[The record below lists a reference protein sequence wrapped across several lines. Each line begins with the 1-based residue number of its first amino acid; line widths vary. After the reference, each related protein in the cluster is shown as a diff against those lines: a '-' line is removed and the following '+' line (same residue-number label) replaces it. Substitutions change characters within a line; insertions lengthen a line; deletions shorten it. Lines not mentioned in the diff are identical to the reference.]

1 MAKGL
6 FTGEEINTKVQ
17 DREWQDMPEFTQE
30 KQSSFHSII
39 IHFRNREDIQ
49 EFAKLI
55 NQNLTPE
62 TKSIYY
68 PKLKYTTIMGKQY
81 IDTE

>member
-30 KQSSFHSII
+30 KQSSFHSLI

-55 NQNLTPE
+55 DQNLTPE
-62 TKSIYY
+62 TRSIYY
-68 PKLKYTTIMGKQY
+68 PKLKNTTIMGKQY